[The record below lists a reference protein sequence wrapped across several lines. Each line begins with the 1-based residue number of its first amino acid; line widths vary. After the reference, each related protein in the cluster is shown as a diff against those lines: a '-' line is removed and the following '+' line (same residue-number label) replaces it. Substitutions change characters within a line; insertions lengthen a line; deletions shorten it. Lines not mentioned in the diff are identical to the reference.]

1 MSDETPTDDQAPE
14 EAVPQTVAEEAPDA
28 PADIADTTEQVVEEP
43 IPDYITIRYDVP
55 LDTDTPI
62 KAAGL
67 YWHDRSTY
75 RLTRALAEELLTP
88 ENLARQ
94 PGFSRA

>member
-1 MSDETPTDDQAPE
+1 MSDETPTDDQTPE
-14 EAVPQTVAEEAPDA
+14 ETAPRTVAEEAPAAPPA
-28 PADIADTTEQVVEEP
+28 PAEPAAEEP